1 MKSFANLIILIEHA
15 GFVLGYDNWDRYDF
29 RALLQLL
36 KNLCFINLGHEEE
49 YYGDLSSDCFS
60 SYPLTGEPTSS
71 ACIKCAVNGI
81 TTTAVT

>member
-36 KNLCFINLGHEEE
+36 KNLCFIYLGHEEE
-49 YYGDLSSDCFS
+49 YYGDLSSD
-60 SYPLTGEPTSS
+60 PLTGEPTSS